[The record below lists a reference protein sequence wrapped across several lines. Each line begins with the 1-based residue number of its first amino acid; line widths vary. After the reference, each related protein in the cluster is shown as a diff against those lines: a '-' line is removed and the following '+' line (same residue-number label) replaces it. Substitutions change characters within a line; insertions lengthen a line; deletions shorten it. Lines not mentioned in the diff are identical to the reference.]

1 MKLFQNSFVLFLK
14 AFPLDLVKTFVLR
27 ASGSEIVFVKKNLTM
42 IKIVLTK
49 KINQAI
55 PKQIKYI
62 FTHIQ
67 TCIGWVALV

>member
-27 ASGSEIVFVKKNLTM
+27 ASGSGIVFVKKPYHD
-42 IKIVLTK
+42 KDSADK
-49 KINQAI
+49 KINRAI
-55 PKQIKYI
+55 PKQFKYI

-67 TCIGWVALV
+67 TYIGWVALV